1 MKMDSIGLDEN
12 ELDEDSRGADSICE
26 VIGCGAN
33 WTEWWIN
40 YLTTNSNKL
49 NHFIFTLIS
58 NDISFGTEIL
68 GHVFLALKKSSR
80 NQTVPYLCHKISI
93 HVVHRNEGFG
103 HQPPRIPPTLS
114 FFFCSYVTLRVP
126 PLHLGNQVWYH
137 RSAGVKTTGKNSE

>member
-12 ELDEDSRGADSICE
+12 ELDEDSRGTDSICE

-40 YLTTNSNKL
+40 YLTTYSNKL

-68 GHVFLALKKSSR
+68 GH
-80 NQTVPYLCHKISI
+80 ISC
-93 HVVHRNEGFG
+93 F
-103 HQPPRIPPTLS
+103 
-114 FFFCSYVTLRVP
+114 
-126 PLHLGNQVWYH
+126 
-137 RSAGVKTTGKNSE
+137 

>member
-12 ELDEDSRGADSICE
+12 ELDEDSRGTDSICE

-68 GHVFLALKKSSR
+68 GHISCFKKSS
-80 NQTVPYLCHKISI
+80 ISI
-93 HVVHRNEGFG
+93 HVVHRNEGFRHISYLSKKSDG
-103 HQPPRIPPTLS
+103 LVCLVSRIMLVQWSIPKL
-114 FFFCSYVTLRVP
+114 FNLKI
-126 PLHLGNQVWYH
+126 NQQ
-137 RSAGVKTTGKNSE
+137 